1 MAALSIYL
9 LVLTSLC
16 TGAAVASLVDSL
28 LARRDGQESQK
39 RSSVRLTL
47 FFLFSS
53 CIIVTATCLV
63 VFTPFLDEYASYSVS
78 DYVYVLFFVLIG
90 FFSALWYKAFLPL
103 AVSLYVLL
111 FLSFSFYTDKTC
123 LSYSSPVMITFE
135 KNLVRQGETSIPLI
149 HSDASES
156 NNLINTGYLVV
167 QEFKIPAKL
176 LLPLQKSYYR
186 LVVFSQDRIVQDDIA
201 VGFFSPAQEPGHNLF
216 FYTLTSVLE
225 PIYTLLSG
233 EISVQKPVFYFIE
246 INLAEFYPYVFTL
259 QPVKSAQGFSY
270 ILDKLL

>member
-1 MAALSIYL
+1 MTTLSALL

-16 TGAAVASLVDSL
+16 AGAAFASLIDSFISK
-28 LARRDGQESQK
+28 RGGGKSQR
-39 RSSVRLTL
+39 RSSIRLTL

-78 DYVYVLFFVLIG
+78 DYVYVLFFFFMG
-90 FFSALWYKAFLPL
+90 FFSALWYKTFFPL

-111 FLSFSFYTDKTC
+111 FLSFSYYIDQTC
-123 LSYSSPVMITFE
+123 LSYSSPVMVTFE
-135 KNLVRQGETSIPLI
+135 KNLVREGDRSIPLI
-149 HSDASES
+149 HSDASGQD
-156 NNLINTGYLVV
+156 NLLKTGYLVV

-176 LLPLQKSYYR
+176 LLPLQRNYYR
-186 LVVFSQDRIVQDDIA
+186 LVVFSQDRIVQDDFGA
-201 VGFFSPAQEPGHNLF
+201 GFFSPVQDPGQNPF
-216 FYTLTSVLE
+216 FYAVASILD
-225 PIYTLLSG
+225 PIYTLLLEENSDG
-233 EISVQKPVFYFIE
+233 KPVFYFIE

-259 QPVKSAQGFSY
+259 QPVKSGQGFSY